1 MSLELEQA
9 VAEKKWESVSNS
21 EKTIRMLAAQYKKTP
36 KRVWQVAEK
45 NVLGRIENADIFR
58 REAYHWGIS
67 FILIFG
73 AIVAVIRACTPES
86 TKSGLL
92 FAQILV
98 AFWLP
103 ILAAF
108 NLLHPRYSRWVFK
121 IAVWWAGVLGGVLT
135 VVVPLWIESEKS
147 PRLGTLVQIIFYGW
161 TWMAAVILGALRL
174 TVRYNR
180 MLERIAEN
188 EKEHQVLMVT
198 RVILK

>member
-9 VAEKKWESVSNS
+9 VAEKKWDSVSNS

-45 NVLGRIENADIFR
+45 NVLGRIENAGRFR
-58 REAYHWGIS
+58 REAYHWRIS
-67 FILIFG
+67 FILIFW
-73 AIVAVIRACTPES
+73 AIAGVFRACTLENAN
-86 TKSGLL
+86 SGLL

-98 AFWLP
+98 AIWLP

-135 VVVPLWIESEKS
+135 VVVPLWIGSDKNS
-147 PRLGTLVQIIFYGW
+147 RLGTLVQIIIYAW
-161 TWMAAVILGALRL
+161 TWMAVFIVGALYL

-180 MLERIAEN
+180 MLKRIAES